1 MKTRFIEMSVGA
13 FMVLGIVALVTM
25 AFRVS
30 GLSGDTFAET
40 YTVKAYFENL
50 GGLTERAKVS
60 LAGVNIGRVKKIYL
74 DKDRYSAVV
83 EMEINKNVDNLSA
96 DSSAAIMTAGI
107 LGEKYIAI
115 SVGAEDE
122 FLQDNDWIDDTQS
135 AVILEELIGRFLYNM
150 SNSND

>member
-13 FMVLGIVALVTM
+13 FMVLGIVAMVTM
-25 AFRVS
+25 ALRVS

-50 GGLTERAKVS
+50 GGLTERATVS
-60 LAGVNIGRVKKIYL
+60 LAGVNIGRVKRIYL

-83 EMEINKNVDNLSA
+83 EMEINKNIDNLST

-115 SVGAEDE
+115 SVGGEEE
-122 FLQDNDWIDDTQS
+122 FLQNDDWIDDTQS

>member
-1 MKTRFIEMSVGA
+1 MKMRFVELSVGV

-30 GLSGDTFAET
+30 GLSASAFAET

-60 LAGVNIGRVKKIYL
+60 LAGVNIGRVTKIYL
-74 DKDRYSAVV
+74 DKNRYSAVV
-83 EMEINKNVDNLSA
+83 EMEINKNIDNLSA
-96 DSSAAIMTAGI
+96 DTSAAIMTAGL

-115 SVGAEDE
+115 SVGAEEE
-122 FLQDNDWIDDTQS
+122 FLQNDDWIDDTQS
-135 AVILEELIGRFLYNM
+135 AVVLEELIGRFLYNM
-150 SNSND
+150 GNSND

>member
-1 MKTRFIEMSVGA
+1 MKMRFIEMTVGA

-30 GLSGDTFAET
+30 GISGDTFAET

-60 LAGVNIGRVKKIYL
+60 MAGVNIGRVKSISL
-74 DKDRYSAVV
+74 DKERYSALV
-83 EMEINKNVDNLSA
+83 EMEIDQKVDNLSI
-96 DSSAAIMTAGI
+96 DSSAAIMTSGI
-107 LGEKYIAI
+107 LGEKYIDI
-115 SVGAEDE
+115 SVGAMDE
-122 FLQDNDWIDDTQS
+122 FLQDADWIDDTQS

-150 SNSND
+150 GNSDD

>member
-13 FMVLGIVALVTM
+13 FMVLGVVALVMM
-25 AFRVS
+25 ALRVS
-30 GLSGDTFAET
+30 GLSGNSFAET
-40 YTVKAYFENL
+40 YVVRAHFENL

-60 LAGVNIGRVKKIYL
+60 MAGVNIGRVKQIYL
-74 DKDRYSAVV
+74 DKERYSAVV
-83 EMEINKNVDNLSA
+83 EMEIHKNVDNLSL
-96 DSSAAIMTAGI
+96 DSTAAIMTAGI

-115 SVGAEDE
+115 TVGAEDE
-122 FLQDNDWIDDTQS
+122 YLQNNDWIDDTQS

>member
-1 MKTRFIEMSVGA
+1 MRMRFIEMSVGA
-13 FMVLGIVALVTM
+13 FMVLGVVALVTM

-40 YTVKAYFENL
+40 YTVKAHFENL

-74 DKDRYSAVV
+74 DKERYSAVV

-122 FLQDNDWIDDTQS
+122 FLQDSDWIDDTQS

-150 SNSND
+150 GNAND

>member
-1 MKTRFIEMSVGA
+1 MKMRFIELSVGV

-30 GLSGDTFAET
+30 GLSTNSFAET

-60 LAGVNIGRVKKIYL
+60 LAGVNIGRVTKIYL

-96 DSSAAIMTAGI
+96 DTSASIMTAGL

-115 SVGAEDE
+115 SVGAEDD
-122 FLQDNDWIDDTQS
+122 FLQDGDWIDDTQS
-135 AVILEELIGRFLYNM
+135 AVVLEELIGRFLYNM